1 MTSPRDPKDDLRRA
15 LRRSR
20 PDAESQ
26 LAQSAAI
33 RRHLGEWLARHPART
48 IAGFA
53 ALPGEPMLLPL
64 LAEFPGRRWVLPR
77 VDGETMRF
85 HFADPATLVAGSYGI
100 QEPPADSPVCPP
112 GEIGLFLCPGMAFTP
127 GGIRLGRGK
136 GYYDRALEAAN
147 AKSTRVGVCFREQIR
162 PAIPADKHDV
172 PMDYLATPEG
182 LLPCADETPTW
193 NRIVVRIIGIPIGL
207 LAVASALF
215 FGFLIVVFFDNF
227 NLARSAHLLVLLI
240 GCGSPLLCLIASVL
254 MIAHPKPRYLWLG
267 LLAVLSVLGFF
278 WALAL
283 PGARGIIH

>member
-1 MTSPRDPKDDLRRA
+1 MTNPLDSKAELRRA

-20 PDAESQ
+20 PSADSQ
-26 LAQSAAI
+26 LAQTAEI
-33 RRHLGEWLARHPART
+33 RSHLRDWLATHPART
-48 IAGFA
+48 IATFA
-53 ALPGEPMLLPL
+53 ALPGEPMLLDL
-64 LAEFPGRRWVLPR
+64 LADFPDRRWVLPR

-85 HFADPATLVAGSYGI
+85 HFADPARLATGSFGI
-100 QEPPADSPVCPP
+100 QEPPPDAPVCPT
-112 GEIGLFLCPGMAFTP
+112 GEIDLFLCPGMAFTTD
-127 GGIRLGRGK
+127 GIRLGRGK

-147 AKSTRVGVCFREQIR
+147 AKSTRVGVCFREQIL
-162 PAIPADKHDV
+162 PAIPANPHDV

-207 LAVASALF
+207 LAVASALL

-240 GCGSPLLCLIASVL
+240 GCSSPLLCLVASLL
-254 MIAHPKPRYLWLG
+254 MIVRPRPRYLWLG